1 MQENRYVSPVSIM
14 EVEFFC
20 SHLYDLSF
28 FYHFHPFR
36 VHFSDECF
44 FIYPSSPLFPPVVL
58 YQTPIITAEDPYVF
72 PERSIL
78 EDQKKKK
85 ASVPGTSATET
96 VPDRVQ
102 QAEDLAL
109 KNAAAFFGSALLK
122 YLGISQSVSAVMPTE
137 MVRLEVR
144 HMYEDFNF
152 QTADGAWL
160 HFEFESDALSLADLK
175 RFREY
180 EATTARTFNVA
191 VITYVIC
198 SSKVKRPISSLA
210 EGINVYHVKLIRLK
224 NKDSDRLFAC
234 VKEKQEQGMPLE
246 KEDLVSLLLTP
257 LMSGNMGIGERII
270 KSLNFIQYASKTVT
284 PIELEKMKAVLYT
297 LAFKFLNKK
306 ELAEVKEVIAMT
318 ELGKMLVN
326 DGFEKGLAEGK
337 AEVEAKFVAIIR
349 KKRAKGLDASAIAE
363 ELELETAYVEKVMAL
378 IAEGPSVSD
387 LQIAQMILG
396 Q

>member
-1 MQENRYVSPVSIM
+1 M
-14 EVEFFC
+14 ESEFFC

-85 ASVPGTSATET
+85 ASVPGPSDTEIA
-96 VPDRVQ
+96 PDCVQ

-109 KNAAAFFGSALLK
+109 KNAAVFFGSALLK

-180 EATTARTFNVA
+180 EATTSRTHEVA
-191 VITYVIC
+191 VTTCVLC
-198 SSKVKRPISSLA
+198 SAGQSSVKNSFH
-210 EGINVYHVKLIRLK
+210 EGINTYRVKLIRLK
-224 NKDSDRLFAC
+224 RKNADPIFRRLQ
-234 VKEKQEQGMPLE
+234 EKQKKGEHLTQ
-246 KEDLVSLLLTP
+246 EDLFPLLLSP
-257 LMSGNMGIGERII
+257 LMSG
-270 KSLNFIQYASKTVT
+270 KL
-284 PIELEKMKAVLYT
+284 T
-297 LAFKFLNKK
+297 LAERFLEGFQLLKAGEKDIGHECLARMQALLYVFAGKFLNKDDLK
-306 ELAEVKEVIAMT
+306 KVKGVISMT
-318 ELGKMLVN
+318 ILGEMLVK
-326 DGFEKGLAEGK
+326 D
-337 AEVEAKFVAIIR
+337 
-349 KKRAKGLDASAIAE
+349 GLDQGIRQGE
-363 ELELETAYVEKVMAL
+363 EKLGRLIQLLIQNSRSDEISRAVTDRQYQEAL
-378 IAEGPSVSD
+378 YQEFG
-387 LQIAQMILG
+387 L
-396 Q
+396 

>member
-1 MQENRYVSPVSIM
+1 M
-14 EVEFFC
+14 EAEFFC

-85 ASVPGTSATET
+85 ASVPGPSDTEIA
-96 VPDRVQ
+96 PDCVQ

-109 KNAAAFFGSALLK
+109 KNAAVFFGSALLK

-152 QTADGAWL
+152 QTTDGAWL

-180 EATTARTFNVA
+180 EATTSRTHEVA
-191 VITYVIC
+191 VTTCVLC
-198 SSKVKRPISSLA
+198 SAGQSSVKNSFH
-210 EGINVYHVKLIRLK
+210 EGINTYRVKLIRLK
-224 NKDSDRLFAC
+224 RKNADPIFRRLQ
-234 VKEKQEQGMPLE
+234 EKQKKGEHLTQ
-246 KEDLVSLLLTP
+246 EDLFPLLLSP
-257 LMSGNMGIGERII
+257 LMSG
-270 KSLNFIQYASKTVT
+270 KL
-284 PIELEKMKAVLYT
+284 T
-297 LAFKFLNKK
+297 LAERFLEGFQLLKAAEKDIGHECLARMQALLYVFAGKFLNKDDLK
-306 ELAEVKEVIAMT
+306 KVKGVISMT
-318 ELGKMLVN
+318 ILGEMLVK
-326 DGFEKGLAEGK
+326 D
-337 AEVEAKFVAIIR
+337 
-349 KKRAKGLDASAIAE
+349 GLDQGIRQGE
-363 ELELETAYVEKVMAL
+363 EKLGRLIQLLIQNSRSDEISRVVTDRQYQETLYQEFGL
-378 IAEGPSVSD
+378 
-387 LQIAQMILG
+387 
-396 Q
+396 